1 MKNSILKT
9 LALAGVLVMGLSSCG
24 NGGDKTNDQ
33 SAANDADKQI
43 LGAGA
48 TFPYPLYSK
57 MFSEYGKTSGI
68 QTNYQSI
75 GSGGG
80 VKQIMSKT
88 VDFGASDAFLS
99 DADIKSMPAEVVEFP
114 TCLGS
119 VVITYNLPDNPE
131 LKMTPEIISGIF
143 LKTITKWNDKKIAAE
158 NPGVKLPDMDITV
171 AHRTDGSGTTF
182 IFTDYLSKIS
192 DDWKTKIG
200 TGKSVNWPE
209 GELGGKGNE
218 GVAGMVKQTPGTIGY
233 VELAYA
239 MQNKM
244 SIAQVKNAAGNYITP
259 SIQSTSLCANG
270 DIPADTRISITN
282 SNVDQGY
289 PISSFTWIILYKEQN
304 YNNRS
309 KDKATNLVKELW
321 WMIHEGQA
329 QTAPLNYAPIPP
341 KAVAAAEAVLKS
353 VTYGGQPVLQ

>member
-1 MKNSILKT
+1 MKTLILKN
-9 LALAGVLVMGLSSCG
+9 LALAGILTIGLSSCG
-24 NGGDKTNDQ
+24 SGGDKTDDQ
-33 SAANDADKQI
+33 NANSDADKQI

-80 VKQIMSKT
+80 VKQIMNKT

-99 DADIKSMPAEVVEFP
+99 DADISTMPAPVVEFP

-119 VVITYNLPDNPE
+119 VVITYNLPGNPA

-143 LKTITKWNDKKIAAE
+143 LRTITKWNDKKIEAE
-158 NPGVKLPDMDITV
+158 NAGVKLPDMDISV

-239 MQNKM
+239 MQNGM
-244 SIAQVKNAAGNYITP
+244 TFAQVKNAAGNFVTP

-309 KDKATNLVKELW
+309 KEKATNLVKELW

-329 QTAPLNYAPIPP
+329 QNAPLNYAPLPT

-353 VTYGGQPVLQ
+353 VTYGGQPVMQ